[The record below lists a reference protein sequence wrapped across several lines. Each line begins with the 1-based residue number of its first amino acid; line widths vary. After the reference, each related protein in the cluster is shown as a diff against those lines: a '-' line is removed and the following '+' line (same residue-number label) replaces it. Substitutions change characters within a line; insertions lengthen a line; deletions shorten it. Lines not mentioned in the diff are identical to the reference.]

1 MLKMFGLGAA
11 LVLVTLAVGGT
22 AQKTITVCPS
32 GCDFTSIQAAITAA
46 TDGSTIQVKAGTYQE
61 SLTITKPLSV
71 LGEGPDKTIIQGGIV
86 ILATKVVNVTGFT
99 VKGQGIQVQDSQA
112 VSLLNN
118 VIDQGASDGLSIA
131 NSGTVTVRG
140 STIQNSKGS
149 GIVIALG
156 SKAII
161 SANTIRANDGDG
173 ISLGSSQADLRGNI
187 VAGNSSCGLRLDAA
201 SQLEGAN
208 NAARDN
214 GQGNLCAPSGFRVPE
229 GFWEKVPPGPPL
241 NLRVS
246 PADWTRGPITIDWEN
261 PEDPSGIAAFWYKIG
276 AAPTGAEDGT
286 RRPIAQKP
294 LVLENPPEGEQPV
307 YLWLEDGMGNK
318 SHQNA
323 ARATYRFDKT
333 PPTGSLT
340 INNGAESTMST
351 TVTLRISAQDNLSG
365 VAEMRFSNDGQSW
378 SDWEPFRREREWDLT
393 RFGGS
398 SSLGLKTVYAQVRDR
413 VGNVA
418 TFRAT
423 IFFGVRT
430 LSGHTSTVNSVAFS
444 PDGRLLASGSD
455 DGTIKLWEV
464 ATGNLVRTLTGND
477 PVGSIAFS
485 PDGRFLAADSED
497 AGNYAD
503 NIQIWDVNTGQVVR
517 TLTGHTSSVD
527 SVAFS
532 PDGRLLASG
541 SADKTIKLWEV
552 ATGREVRTLSG
563 HTRSVTSVAFSPDGR
578 LLASGAS
585 YYDTTIKLWEV
596 ASGNLVRTLSGHA
609 YGVTS
614 VAFSPDGRLL
624 ASGAE
629 DRMIK
634 LWEVATGREVRT
646 LFGGG
651 VWSVAFSPDGRLLA
665 SGSCGRQDSS
675 GFCFEGEIK
684 LWDVASGREVRTLSG
699 HTRWVSSVAFS
710 PDGRWLASGSGDNT
724 IKLWDVSGM

>member
-1 MLKMFGLGAA
+1 MRSRMLKMFGLGAA

-112 VSLLNN
+112 VLLLNN

-156 SKAII
+156 SKAVI

-173 ISLGSSQADLRGNI
+173 ISLGSSQADVRGNI
-187 VAGNSSCGLRLDAA
+187 VAGNSGCGIRLDAA

-208 NAARDN
+208 NAALRNAGGD
-214 GQGNLCAPSGFRVPE
+214 LCAPSGFRVPE

-246 PADWTRGPITIDWEN
+246 PTDWTRGPITIDWEN

-276 AAPTGAEDGT
+276 AEPRSAEDGT

-294 LVLENPPEGEQPV
+294 LVLENPPYGEQPV
-307 YLWLEDGMGNK
+307 YLWLEDGVGNK

-323 ARATYRFDKT
+323 ARGTYRLAF
-333 PPTGSLT
+333 PTLT
-340 INNGAESTMST
+340 
-351 TVTLRISAQDNLSG
+351 
-365 VAEMRFSNDGQSW
+365 
-378 SDWEPFRREREWDLT
+378 
-393 RFGGS
+393 
-398 SSLGLKTVYAQVRDR
+398 
-413 VGNVA
+413 
-418 TFRAT
+418 
-423 IFFGVRT
+423 
-430 LSGHTSTVNSVAFS
+430 GHTSSVYSVAFS
-444 PDGRLLASGSD
+444 PDGRLLASGSG

-464 ATGNLVRTLTGND
+464 ATGSVVRTLSGHTD
-477 PVGSIAFS
+477 WVRSVAFS
-485 PDGRFLAADSED
+485 PDGQLLASGSRD
-497 AGNYAD
+497 AT
-503 NIQIWDVNTGQVVR
+503 IKLWEVVTGREVR
-517 TLTGHTSSVD
+517 TLTGHTGYVI

-541 SADKTIKLWEV
+541 S
-552 ATGREVRTLSG
+552 
-563 HTRSVTSVAFSPDGR
+563 
-578 LLASGAS
+578 
-585 YYDTTIKLWEV
+585 
-596 ASGNLVRTLSGHA
+596 
-609 YGVTS
+609 
-614 VAFSPDGRLL
+614 
-624 ASGAE
+624 E
-629 DRMIK
+629 D
-634 LWEVATGREVRT
+634 W
-646 LFGGG
+646 
-651 VWSVAFSPDGRLLA
+651 
-665 SGSCGRQDSS
+665 
-675 GFCFEGEIK
+675 
-684 LWDVASGREVRTLSG
+684 
-699 HTRWVSSVAFS
+699 
-710 PDGRWLASGSGDNT
+710 T
-724 IKLWDVSGM
+724 IKLWDISALLGR